1 MSLLQVNRISREY
14 INSLPAVRFEGKVVL
29 VDWLEQE
36 EEVIRRLRAE
46 TCVGFDTESRPAFQ
60 KGVSYPI
67 SLVQLASHDTA
78 YLFQL
83 QKTGFSGALMDFL
96 ADVNIKKIG
105 IGVKADIAKLQELKD
120 FTSGGFIDLSKIA
133 KEKGII
139 QIGARALAARYL
151 GRRLVKTAQKTNW
164 ALSNLTKKQQIYAAS
179 DAWICLKIYPHL
191 LADTTD
197 YRQFSE
203 EEVAEDSAG
212 TIDNQE
218 SL

>member
-29 VDWLEQE
+29 VDRPEQE
-36 EEVIRRLRAE
+36 GEVIRQLREE

-67 SLVQLASHDTA
+67 SLVQLATHDTA

-83 QKTGFSGALMDFL
+83 KKAGFSHALMDFL
-96 ADVNIKKIG
+96 ADEHIKKIG
-105 IGVKADIAKLQELKD
+105 IGVKADITKLQELKD
-120 FTSGGFIDLSKIA
+120 FTAGGFIDLSKIA

-139 QIGARALAARYL
+139 QIGARALTARYL

-164 ALSNLTKKQQIYAAS
+164 ALSKLTKKQQVYAAS
-179 DAWICLKIYPHL
+179 DAWICLEIYPYL
-191 LADTTD
+191 VADTTD
-197 YRQFSE
+197 YRQFIE
-203 EEVAEDSAG
+203 EETSNDD
-212 TIDNQE
+212 DND
-218 SL
+218 